1 MEIKPKMEKK
11 TKLSFIY
18 SFMPPKKM
26 KGVELQQQKKQ
37 VQEKQEEKQLQLF
50 FYFMVLEEM
59 NEV

>member
-1 MEIKPKMEKK
+1 
-11 TKLSFIY
+11 
-18 SFMPPKKM
+18 M

-37 VQEKQEEKQLQLF
+37 VQEKPGENQLQLF